1 MTVSRSFTLR
11 RTLFPALSIAVVL
24 SLAMAGCSSSD
35 SAEELDPSKSPLTE
49 YTEVIYGN
57 QDQDDYNKQQV
68 EVEKLVAVCMAE
80 EGFEYIP
87 VDPYQGQVSSSEE
100 MEDTDTEEWVA
111 SHGYGMT
118 QTPEEIE
125 ESEDNAVEWV
135 DPNQPYVESLSEGEM
150 TAYYEVLYGVQ
161 PTDEELNDDGSYDYK
176 WEDAGCQGAAQHEVQ
191 GENVYEQEEHK
202 ALFDSMNAIYE
213 DLMADPEMKKLDAEW
228 VSCMADAGYTDF
240 KAKQEA
246 VQNVID
252 KSNALWEENPETGPT
267 EEQQA
272 EARDYELE
280 IAMADFKCSEKIDY
294 TDKATAIQ
302 FELEEQFI
310 TDHKAELDALVA
322 EAEKLSK

>member
-1 MTVSRSFTLR
+1 MSDSRSPTVR

-35 SAEELDPSKSPLTE
+35 AAEDLDPNKSPLTE

-57 QDQDDYNKQQV
+57 QDQDEFAKQQV
-68 EVEKLVAVCMAE
+68 EVEKLVATCMAE

-87 VDPYQGQVSSSEE
+87 VDQNQGQSFSSDD
-100 MEDTDTEEWVA
+100 MEDTNTEEWVA
-111 SHGYGMT
+111 SHGYGMS

-125 ESEDNAVEWV
+125 ESNDNAVEWV

-150 TAYYEVLYGVQ
+150 TAYYEVLYGAQ

-176 WEDAGCQGAAQHEVQ
+176 WENAGCQGAAQHEIQ
-191 GENVYEQEEHK
+191 GESVYEQEEHK
-202 ALFDSMNAIYE
+202 ALFDSINEIYTDVE
-213 DLMADPEMKKLDAEW
+213 ADPKVKKLNSEW
-228 VSCMADAGYTDF
+228 AACMADAGYPDY

-246 VQNVID
+246 VQDVID

-272 EARDYELE
+272 EAREYEIE
-280 IAMADFKCSEKIDY
+280 IALADFKCADAMDY
-294 TDKATAIQ
+294 TNKVTAVQ

-310 TDHKAELDALVA
+310 TDHKAELDAIVA
-322 EAEKLSK
+322 EVEKSNK

>member
-1 MTVSRSFTLR
+1 
-11 RTLFPALSIAVVL
+11 
-24 SLAMAGCSSSD
+24 
-35 SAEELDPSKSPLTE
+35 
-49 YTEVIYGN
+49 
-57 QDQDDYNKQQV
+57 
-68 EVEKLVAVCMAE
+68 
-80 EGFEYIP
+80 
-87 VDPYQGQVSSSEE
+87 
-100 MEDTDTEEWVA
+100 
-111 SHGYGMT
+111 MT